1 MNAEGP
7 SNRNEV
13 IERVLA
19 QWPEEHHGR
28 IATLLQL
35 QGNLLEKHAGSWGLF
50 PASTAGHWVVATNDS
65 EGERRAR
72 ETIEAFVGPLTG
84 SISIGGRPGGG
95 DDSGEAWLATQGATT
110 LFDLV
115 PGDDRGG
122 LLPAIELLV
131 TVRSN
136 QPPSNRNFDEPV
148 QFLIREFYLALH
160 NGNTEASVD
169 LLRRIEATGRISAL
183 NLLFLKVERL
193 ARFEHWDQ
201 LEQLEEFEDLAVRQ
215 RPRRISENLLEALWH
230 TRISSRNVD
239 EPAVIRNRFHEIG
252 VAAGYAHLLG
262 AIDVPASFEARCVVA
277 LFCQETDDPD
287 RLARVI
293 ASATQ
298 AEGELLRQLV
308 GLQHDDQPEH
318 ETVPPTHLRDSPVDA
333 CHKAFNNCEYVKVL
347 DIAEEHPDKPEC
359 HPLAVRAANESDDRE
374 LCSRVVELIGADGS
388 NRLTGAE
395 HLRLL
400 SEDATAHLRLLS
412 LPEVEQFRLLLQR
425 VIRIAEDHCTGWIDW
440 MERIAGD
447 EPWDRGVAVA
457 RDHAAS
463 WVVDELFGGSMPGHA
478 SELLLDGVSGVNR
491 KQLLGV
497 LDLLCDL
504 YTKIARHGGSR
515 PIQTAIIL
523 LLSDADHPSS
533 EVRDAFL
540 TLSRT
545 NLDGADATS
554 YKSFVE
560 TARAI
565 WQKARSDAALG
576 WALNFA
582 EQLLSVASPDPQI
595 RVDFINQIVEWVCW
609 KEDECHYTEFEREW
623 LSLICQDTDIAVE
636 LPAVKPRRGE
646 SISVSCWDRLAG
658 KVVGLY
664 TLAERE
670 ANRFKDLLP
679 TLCPDVRKVEID
691 SSHVDNE
698 TLTGIALRSDYMIV
712 TWQCAAHAATK
723 CIDAVRDKE
732 RQIFPDGRA
741 CPGVTGLKRCLENVL
756 QAELDAESAPDEL

>member
-1 MNAEGP
+1 VNVEGP
-7 SNRNEV
+7 NNRNEV
-13 IERVLA
+13 LERVLA
-19 QWPEEHHGR
+19 QWPEGYHGR
-28 IATLLQL
+28 IVTLLQL

-72 ETIEAFVGPLTG
+72 ETVEAFVGPLTG
-84 SISIGGRPGGG
+84 SISIGSRPGGG

-115 PGDDRGG
+115 PGDDREG

-169 LLRRIEATGRISAL
+169 LLRRIEVTGRLSAL

-193 ARFEHWDQ
+193 ARFKHWDQ

-318 ETVPPTHLRDSPVDA
+318 ETVPPPHLRDSPVNA
-333 CHKAFNNCEYVKVL
+333 CHKAFNACEYSKVL
-347 DIAEEHPDKPEC
+347 DVAEEHPDEPEC
-359 HPLAVRAANESDDRE
+359 RPLAVRAASESGDRE

-388 NRLTGAE
+388 VQLTGDD
-395 HLRLL
+395 LL
-400 SEDATAHLRLLS
+400 SRLSREEATDLLRRLS
-412 LPEVEQFRLLLQR
+412 LPEAEQFRLLLLQ
-425 VIRIAEDHCTGWIDW
+425 VIRIAEHRCTGWVEW
-440 MERIAGD
+440 MERVAGD
-447 EPWDRGVAVA
+447 EPWTMGATVA
-457 RDHAAS
+457 RGDAAA
-463 WVVDELFGGSMPGHA
+463 WAVDELLVGSMPGRA
-478 SELLLDGVSGVNR
+478 SELLLDGISGVNR
-491 KQLLGV
+491 KELLGA

-504 YTKIARHGGSR
+504 YANIVRHSASG
-515 PIQTAIIL
+515 PIRTAIIM
-523 LLSDADHPSS
+523 LLSEADRPSPQ
-533 EVRDAFL
+533 VREAFL
-540 TLSRT
+540 TLSSA
-545 NLDGADATS
+545 NLDGADAAS

-560 TARAI
+560 TAKAI
-565 WQKARSDAALG
+565 WEEVKSDAALD
-576 WALNFA
+576 WALSFA
-582 EQLLSVASPDPQI
+582 DHLLAVAPPDPQI
-595 RVDFINQIVEWVCW
+595 RVDFINQIVVWVW
-609 KEDECHYTEFEREW
+609 EDECRFTEWQRNW
-623 LSLICQDTDIAVE
+623 LSLICKDANISTE
-636 LPAVKPRRGE
+636 LKPAAEPRQGE
-646 SISVSCWDRLAG
+646 LIEASCWDRLTG
-658 KVVGLY
+658 KLVGLY
-664 TLAERE
+664 MLDERT
-670 ANRFKDLLP
+670 ASRFKALLP
-679 TLCPDVRKVEID
+679 KRSPGAEPVETD
-691 SSHVDNE
+691 SSHADNE
-698 TLTGIALRSDYMIV
+698 ILRGIAQRSDYMIV
-712 TWQCAAHAATK
+712 CRQCSKHPATE
-723 CIDAVRDKE
+723 CIDAVRKG
-732 RQIFPDGRA
+732 RPQIWPDGRR
-741 CPGVTGLKRCLENVL
+741 CPGITGLFRCLENVL
-756 QAELDAESAPDEL
+756 QAELDGESEPVGL

>member
-262 AIDVPASFEARCVVA
+262 AIDV
-277 LFCQETDDPD
+277 
-287 RLARVI
+287 RL
-293 ASATQ
+293 
-298 AEGELLRQLV
+298 G
-308 GLQHDDQPEH
+308 H
-318 ETVPPTHLRDSPVDA
+318 
-333 CHKAFNNCEYVKVL
+333 
-347 DIAEEHPDKPEC
+347 
-359 HPLAVRAANESDDRE
+359 
-374 LCSRVVELIGADGS
+374 
-388 NRLTGAE
+388 TG
-395 HLRLL
+395 
-400 SEDATAHLRLLS
+400 
-412 LPEVEQFRLLLQR
+412 
-425 VIRIAEDHCTGWIDW
+425 
-440 MERIAGD
+440 
-447 EPWDRGVAVA
+447 
-457 RDHAAS
+457 
-463 WVVDELFGGSMPGHA
+463 
-478 SELLLDGVSGVNR
+478 
-491 KQLLGV
+491 
-497 LDLLCDL
+497 
-504 YTKIARHGGSR
+504 
-515 PIQTAIIL
+515 
-523 LLSDADHPSS
+523 
-533 EVRDAFL
+533 
-540 TLSRT
+540 
-545 NLDGADATS
+545 
-554 YKSFVE
+554 
-560 TARAI
+560 
-565 WQKARSDAALG
+565 
-576 WALNFA
+576 
-582 EQLLSVASPDPQI
+582 
-595 RVDFINQIVEWVCW
+595 
-609 KEDECHYTEFEREW
+609 
-623 LSLICQDTDIAVE
+623 
-636 LPAVKPRRGE
+636 
-646 SISVSCWDRLAG
+646 
-658 KVVGLY
+658 
-664 TLAERE
+664 
-670 ANRFKDLLP
+670 
-679 TLCPDVRKVEID
+679 
-691 SSHVDNE
+691 
-698 TLTGIALRSDYMIV
+698 
-712 TWQCAAHAATK
+712 
-723 CIDAVRDKE
+723 
-732 RQIFPDGRA
+732 
-741 CPGVTGLKRCLENVL
+741 
-756 QAELDAESAPDEL
+756 